1 MNAVLTAILIMMLLF
16 CVGMYVHSVESFSKE
31 VKDMVDASKD
41 LK

>member
-1 MNAVLTAILIMMLLF
+1 MSSVLAAVLIMVLLF